1 MRRHSSHGFTLIE
14 ILTVIVVILII
25 AAFVVNAAGLA
36 QRKAA
41 RARAT
46 GEIAAMSTACESYKA
61 DNGSY
66 PRQPGITEADD
77 TGKGGGGDSPIDP
90 KKHGNPASQNYQKAS
105 QYLYIE
111 LSGDKDLNG
120 RLNGASE
127 PTKGYMN
134 FDKNQLGTTKDATGT
149 ITKVNYI
156 QDPFGVSYGYS
167 TAGAKAE
174 EDFRAA
180 VASQGAKASPR
191 GSDSPGYNPTFDLWS
206 TGGAKVPAANQP
218 ITDLD
223 HNQWVKNW

>member
-1 MRRHSSHGFTLIE
+1 MRRHSRHAFTLIE
-14 ILTVIVVILII
+14 ILTVIVVILIL
-25 AAFVVNAAGLA
+25 AGFVVNAAKLA
-36 QRKAA
+36 TIKTVRT
-41 RARAT
+41 RASSEVAT
-46 GEIAAMSTACESYKA
+46 MGVACESYKA
-61 DNGSY
+61 DHGTY
-66 PRQPGITEADD
+66 PRQAGITEADS
-77 TGKGGGGDSPIDP
+77 TVPGGQSPIDP
-90 KKHGNPASQNYQKAS
+90 KKHGNPAAENYQKAS
-105 QYLYIE
+105 QYLYME

-120 RLNGASE
+120 HLNGASE

>member
-66 PRQPGITEADD
+66 PRQAGITEADD
-77 TGKGGGGDSPIDP
+77 SAKGGGDTPIDP

-134 FDKNQLGTTKDATGT
+134 FDKNQLGATKDATGT

-167 TAGAKAE
+167 TANAQYE
-174 EDFRAA
+174 ESFRADA
-180 VASQGAKASPR
+180 ASQAGKSNPR
-191 GSDSPGYNPTFDLWS
+191 SADAPGYNPTFDLWS
-206 TGGAKVPAANQP
+206 TAGAKPPSANQP
-218 ITDLD
+218 PTDLD
-223 HNQWVKNW
+223 RNQWVKNW